1 MGELHGA
8 VSSLLDAFAR
18 GIGIIKAQRK
28 RRKSGHVPIDQSS
41 KAAETQ
47 LSKSLTKSR
56 TDVRNAYGK
65 DLSRFGPG
73 FAEGDAEARSSLQAI
88 MFRLNAGFVSVIER
102 FTKGRS
108 SPADY
113 QVLLNLSNSSRLEA
127 ITTFQQLSYRLSHS
141 SLALPISPHKTG
153 SKTSAT
159 HRRKKKT
166 STSSSGNSK
175 RTQARAKSAPEL
187 SISITP
193 LGPATPEG
201 WVRPK
206 AGRKL
211 STDSKSGTSTP
222 KRQRSASKPLAL
234 PAPPVV
240 PRPASATRRSP
251 PPPPYQSHLPSPS
264 SIAPPAPKHVSAP
277 ISISMPTPSQR
288 LQVRVSR
295 ADKRKSIMSFASDS
309 TKLGEIPEHKW
320 ARGAIPE
327 GGQFPITPFYP
338 IQLYQEPEK
347 PKSRFMRLFRR

>member
-28 RRKSGHVPIDQSS
+28 RRKSGRIPIDQSS
-41 KAAETQ
+41 KAAETN
-47 LSKSLTKSR
+47 LSKSLKKSR
-56 TDVRNAYGK
+56 TEVRNAYGK

-141 SLALPISPHKTG
+141 SLALTASPTKKGH
-153 SKTSAT
+153 KTSAT
-159 HRRKKKT
+159 HRRKKKST
-166 STSSSGNSK
+166 TSSSGNSK
-175 RTQARAKSAPEL
+175 RSHARSKSAPEL

-211 STDSKSGTSTP
+211 STDSRSSGSSTP
-222 KRQRSASKPLAL
+222 KQQRSPSKPLAL
-234 PAPPVV
+234 PAPPSV
-240 PRPASATRRSP
+240 PRPASTTRRSP
-251 PPPPYQSHLPSPS
+251 PPPYQSQLSSPVS
-264 SIAPPAPKHVSAP
+264 HAPPTPVPAPV
-277 ISISMPTPSQR
+277 SMPEHPQR
-288 LQVRVSR
+288 LQVRVSK
-295 ADKRKSIMSFASDS
+295 ADKRKSFMSFASDS
-309 TKLGEIPEHKW
+309 TKLGEIPQHKW

-327 GGQFPITPFYP
+327 GGIFPITPYYP
-338 IQLYQEPEK
+338 VQLYQEPEK
-347 PKSRFMRLFRR
+347 PRSRFMRLFRK